1 MFTEVGWLD
10 NELNANEE
18 LIEADIKT
26 LPEDIAAA
34 LNGREYE
41 TCYNMAIEKMASMAP
56 EYDYNQKIDW

>member
-34 LNGREYE
+34 LNGGEYK

-56 EYDYNQKIDW
+56 EYD

>member
-56 EYDYNQKIDW
+56 E